1 MSSARCSRGMF
12 LFFLALSILCLLGI
26 IYFFADTYYL
36 RSLRT
41 VNNAADPRW
50 RVFDFHSRQ
59 GAPEEIYT
67 VADFPAVKK
76 VKQAGKRRLLF
87 EFHRP
92 FQNADWK
99 VIDTKTGKLVSEGP
113 RAEIAFPEGPYRSVY
128 RFETDGLPA
137 GRAAELE
144 IDFYPKEKYKERGL
158 SWGDNF
164 WLVRS
169 TVPFTPRQPA
179 FAAEW
184 AGFDLRDPE
193 LEKARQIIRGKFA
206 DNLPTLERA
215 EQVFLFVVEALQRSG
230 GTPSDE
236 IQAYSPFETYQ
247 SLIGE
252 GKGFCENRAL
262 VYYLFANAAG
272 ITTRLIDLAGKF
284 GPLKLTGHY
293 FCESFIPET
302 GRWIYVDPQ
311 SGIAR
316 AILGQDHPLSTL
328 ELKHLYDAGAVSG
341 IELRVVDG
349 ETGRV
354 VTVPA
359 EKPMGYLVGDVVI
372 AYPFGYGKDKSFSKI
387 KNFIHYPTLLYSTFP
402 VPPYFQV
409 RQGVTGLFFV
419 SLVLAL
425 ISGLVA
431 LARRSA
437 HNP

>member
-1 MSSARCSRGMF
+1 MSSARCSLRIF
-12 LFFLALSILCLLGI
+12 RFFLAGGILCLLGLI
-26 IYFFADTYYL
+26 FFFADTYYL

-41 VNNAADPRW
+41 AGNAGDPRW

-59 GAPEEIYT
+59 AAPDEIYA

-76 VKQAGKRRLLF
+76 VERAGERRLRF
-87 EFHRP
+87 EFHKP
-92 FQNADWK
+92 FQNIPWK
-99 VIDTKTGKLVSEGP
+99 IIDTKTGKPVSEGR
-113 RAEIAFPEGPYRSVY
+113 RAEIAFPDGPYRSVY
-128 RFETDGLPA
+128 RFEAEGIPA
-137 GRAAELE
+137 GRAVELE

-169 TVPFTPRQPA
+169 TVPFTPRRPA
-179 FAAEW
+179 FVAEW
-184 AGFDLRDPE
+184 AGFKPRDPE
-193 LEKARQIIRGKFA
+193 LEKASQIIQGQVA
-206 DNLPTLERA
+206 EDAPTLQRA
-215 EQVFLFVVEALQRSG
+215 EQVFLFVVQALRNSG
-230 GTPSDE
+230 GTPTDR
-236 IQAYSPFETYQ
+236 IQAASPFETYEC
-247 SLIGE
+247 LIGE

-272 ITTRLIDLAGKF
+272 VATRLVDLAGKF

-302 GRWIYVDPQ
+302 GRWMYVDPQ

-316 AILGQDHPLSTL
+316 ATLGPDRTLSTL
-328 ELKHLYDAGAVSG
+328 ELKQLYDAGALSG
-341 IELRVVDG
+341 IELRTVDLPSG
-349 ETGRV
+349 KL

-359 EKPMGYLVGDVVI
+359 EKPMGYLVGDIVI

-387 KNFIHYPTLLYSTFP
+387 ENFLRYPTLLYSTFP
-402 VPPYFQV
+402 VPPYYLL
-409 RQGVTGLFFV
+409 RQGVTALFFL
-419 SLVLAL
+419 SLVLAV

-437 HNP
+437 RNP